1 MQISNNG
8 KKQNLFCYGIVV
20 YCFVLMFFIF
30 TIIKNLHSMFLVP
43 VTEGLGM
50 ERSAFSLLF
59 TISGVS
65 VAFALPLVT
74 KMLKKYPA
82 RYVVG
87 ISVAL
92 VAGGFASYSLARAP
106 WHFYVIAAIVGAGT
120 AGCTQMVGSLL
131 INNWF
136 VDRKG
141 MALGI
146 AFTGSGFGSAVLSPV
161 LTALLENVGW
171 QASYVAM
178 GLLMGLFCLPLTLI
192 FAYRTPAERGAEPY
206 RDAKAAE
213 KQTESKS
220 AAKAVTGPK
229 LSDVRTKWFFWVFLF
244 AMLLWSLVIGGVH
257 MHIAAYLT
265 DVGHSAAFVA
275 FVYSTQSVCIIAGK
289 ILLGMVFDAKGTRA
303 GILFMGISLTMAI
316 ICLIFAKEPMLA
328 LLFAVCYSCG
338 SIYTSVGMPQLASG
352 FFGQRDYADILSL
365 TTIAYTIGA
374 STGPFISGLVYDAAG
389 SYMPIWKVYLV
400 LYILAVASVWVLKNY
415 LDKRYKKEWFE
426 V

>member
-1 MQISNNG
+1 MKQIQ
-8 KKQNLFCYGIVV
+8 KQNWFCYGIVV

-30 TIIKNLHSMFLVP
+30 TIIKSLHSMFLVP

-65 VAFALPLVT
+65 VAFALPVVT
-74 KMLKKYPA
+74 KMLKKYPT

-87 ISVAL
+87 ISVLL
-92 VAGGFASYSLARAP
+92 VAGGFASYSLARTP
-106 WHFYVIAAIVGAGT
+106 MHFYIIAAIVGAGT

-136 VDRKG
+136 IDRKG

-146 AFTGSGFGSAVLSPV
+146 AFTGSGFGTAILSPV

-171 QASYVAM
+171 QASYIAM
-178 GLLMGLFCLPLTLI
+178 GLFMGVFCLPLTLI
-192 FAYRTPAERGAEPY
+192 FAYRNPEERGAEPY
-206 RDAKAAE
+206 RDSKAAA
-213 KQTESKS
+213 KQEADKPAVKT
-220 AAKAVTGPK
+220 VTGPK
-229 LSDVRTKWFFWVFLF
+229 LRDIRTKWFFWLYLF

-275 FVYSTQSVCIIAGK
+275 FVYSTQAVCIVAGK
-289 ILLGMVFDAKGTRA
+289 ILLGMVFDAKGTKA
-303 GILFMGISLTMAI
+303 GILFMGVSLTMAI
-316 ICLIFAKEPMLA
+316 ICLILAKEPALA

-338 SIYTSVGMPQLASG
+338 SIFTSIGFPQIASG
-352 FFGQRDYADILSL
+352 FFGQRDYADILSM

-374 STGPFISGLVYDAAG
+374 SSGPYISGLVFDITG
-389 SYMPIWKVYLV
+389 SYQLIWNVYLG
-400 LYILAVASVWVLKNY
+400 LYILAVGIIWMLKTY
-415 LDKRYKKEWFE
+415 LDKRYRKEWF
-426 V
+426 